1 MAQNK
6 PLQLHFN
13 DIFFNKQFNFMNYQ
27 HFKKAIY
34 ATAVAMVTTSLL
46 QAQEIPA
53 EAPFSLNPDGSLSVI
68 EDISVRAGDTLTI
81 NVPMSEN
88 FMFVEPKKKGGLGK
102 LTKIGNI
109 GGNIGSAVG
118 SLGALG
124 GSVGTLKTGM
134 DIIHAG
140 NVVYSTGSAA
150 EEIADLNLSKKAKKL
165 VGKKLVVVSIENPQ
179 DAAMGMGSAVAKE
192 ADGKKVYD
200 VSLLQAFYT
209 GEILLDGKHI
219 SSLYTKKEN

>member
-1 MAQNK
+1 
-6 PLQLHFN
+6 
-13 DIFFNKQFNFMNYQ
+13 MNYQ
-27 HFKKAIY
+27 KLKNAFYAMAI
-34 ATAVAMVTTSLL
+34 ALASTSFV
-46 QAQEIPA
+46 QAQEMPA
-53 EAPFSLNPDGSLSVI
+53 ELGFNLNADGSLSI
-68 EDISVRAGDTLTI
+68 GEDISVCAGDTLTI
-81 NVPMSEN
+81 NVPISED
-88 FMFVEPKKKGGLGK
+88 FTFVEPKKKGGLGK

-124 GSVGTLKTGM
+124 GSVGALKTGM
-134 DIIHAG
+134 DIMHAG
-140 NVVYSTGSAA
+140 NVVYSAGSAA

-179 DAAMGMGSAVAKE
+179 DAAMGIVSAVAKE

-219 SSLYTKKEN
+219 SSLYTQKEN

>member
-1 MAQNK
+1 
-6 PLQLHFN
+6 
-13 DIFFNKQFNFMNYQ
+13 MNYTLS
-27 HFKKAIY
+27 ANICSN
-34 ATAVAMVTTSLL
+34 TLSLH
-46 QAQEIPA
+46 
-53 EAPFSLNPDGSLSVI
+53 D
-68 EDISVRAGDTLTI
+68 
-81 NVPMSEN
+81 
-88 FMFVEPKKKGGLGK
+88 
-102 LTKIGNI
+102 
-109 GGNIGSAVG
+109 
-118 SLGALG
+118 ALPI
-124 GSVGTLKTGM
+124 L

-209 GEILLDGKHI
+209 GEILLDGKH
-219 SSLYTKKEN
+219 